1 MSDNGIAEI
10 TAEQA
15 QAVLWNEKQRRVQ
28 DFINE
33 YNELRRKYGLT
44 LLARVEWQADGRL
57 LAVIDQ
63 VAERQKEEG

>member
-1 MSDNGIAEI
+1 MSNSNGVAEI

-15 QAVLWNEKQRRVQ
+15 QAILWNEKQKRIQ

-33 YNELRRKYGLT
+33 YNELRRKHGLT
-44 LLARVEWQADGRL
+44 LVARVDWQPDGHL

-63 VAERQKEEG
+63 VADFNG